1 MRYFQEKS
9 LEDAKTIVIYD
20 KVMEFLLEKALLF
33 LSETSWDVER
43 TLGRFQ
49 EWLDKKDGGDRDIL
63 NMAETGQWYP
73 SEIVKVF
80 KDRRHAMLEL
90 LRLELVSKENADK
103 ALVGSADFGNGMIF
117 VPCLW
122 RFGPVSLAALYV
134 TTLLGYAID
143 LDVGV
148 TKGLLTVNA
157 TLFNKLKEVWANSV
171 KDLHPFQRGPTHQ
184 GTRHC
189 AQVLD
194 NLYSLYS
201 TVPSIQSD
209 QALDTFEKRAMMSIA
224 TAVHDVG
231 KGDLLAYPPPAKDY
245 HARNCAA
252 LLLRDAEI
260 FKTDNMDSSCTR
272 LIARIV
278 EMHNAEG
285 QVDSILDLKQDRI
298 QDKALR
304 INDQPVETKN
314 LCALFHLSDVM
325 DTTRHRVSDPAFR
338 VIGGLHPGN
347 SGYYAIQKLVNA
359 RKGMIKCSIVRGSL
373 SISVKLSPDPTLQRA
388 ARARIAEENAD
399 LVKTGAKD
407 VLDRQHWPYK
417 LEEVP

>member
-1 MRYFQEKS
+1 MRYFQEKA
-9 LEDAKTIVIYD
+9 LEKAERIVIYD

-33 LSETSWDVER
+33 LSETNWDVER

-49 EWLDKKDGGDRDIL
+49 EWLDKKDGRDRDIL
-63 NMAETGQWYP
+63 NMAEAGQWYP
-73 SEIVKVF
+73 SQIIEVF
-80 KDRRHAMLEL
+80 KSPDYALREL
-90 LRLELVSKENADK
+90 LRLELVSEENADK
-103 ALVGSADFGNGMIF
+103 ARVGSADFGNGMII

-122 RFGPVSLAALYV
+122 GFGSVSLAALYV

-143 LDVGV
+143 LDVGI
-148 TKGLLTVNA
+148 TKGLLTANA
-157 TLFNKLKEVWANSV
+157 TLFKKLKEVWANSV
-171 KDLHPFQRGPTHQ
+171 RDLHPFQRGPTHQ
-184 GTRHC
+184 GMRHC

-201 TVPSIQSD
+201 SVPSIRSD
-209 QALDTFEKRAMMSIA
+209 QALDTFGKRAMMSIA

-231 KGDLLAYPPPAKDY
+231 KGDLLADPPPAKDY

-252 LLLRDAEI
+252 LLLKDAEI
-260 FKTDNMDSSCTR
+260 FKTDDMDSSCTR
-272 LIARIV
+272 LIAKIV

-285 QVDSILDLKQDRI
+285 QVYSISDLKQDRI
-298 QDKALR
+298 EDKALR
-304 INDQPVETKN
+304 INDQLVETKN
-314 LCALFHLSDVM
+314 LSALFHLSDVM

-359 RKGMIKCSIVRGSL
+359 RKGMLECSIVPGSL
-373 SISVKLSPDPTLQRA
+373 SVSIKLCHDPTLQGA

-407 VLDRQHWPYK
+407 VLDRQRWPYK
-417 LEEVP
+417 LEEAP